1 MNMATVQTPVPARP
15 LPEGRISYEQ
25 FLEWLD
31 EDTWAE
37 WVNGEVHLVSPVGG
51 EHQDV
56 ALFLLRLI
64 SEFVETR
71 RLGVVRYEP
80 FQMKTGETLPG
91 RSPDILFVASEN
103 LHRLREAYLDGPAD
117 LVVEVVS
124 EESRA
129 RDRGEKFVEYE
140 RGGVR
145 EYWVID
151 PARKQAEFYVLQ
163 DGTYQPVLLG
173 SKGVYRSTVLSG
185 FWMRVEWL
193 WQRPPVR
200 QIIQEWGEPAVS

>member
-1 MNMATVQTPVPARP
+1 MSTLQTPVPKRP
-15 LPEGRISYEQ
+15 LPEGKISYEQ

-37 WVNGEVHLVSPVGG
+37 WVDGEVRLVSPVGG

-64 SEFVETR
+64 SEFVEAR
-71 RLGVVRYEP
+71 GLGVVRYEP
-80 FQMKTGETLPG
+80 FQMKTGEMLPG
-91 RSPDILFVASEN
+91 RSPDILFVASEH
-103 LHRLREAYLDGPAD
+103 LHRLRETYLDGPAD

-129 RDRGEKFVEYE
+129 RDRGDKFVEYE
-140 RGGVR
+140 HGGVR
-145 EYWVID
+145 EYWVVD
-151 PARKQAEFYVLQ
+151 PIRKQAEFYVLQ
-163 DGTYQPVLLG
+163 EGTYYPVLFG
-173 SKGVYRSTVLSG
+173 STGVYRSTVLPG
-185 FWMRVEWL
+185 FWLRVEWL

-200 QIIQEWGEPAVS
+200 KVVQEWG

>member
-1 MNMATVQTPVPARP
+1 MKMATVRTPVSAHP

-37 WVNGEVHLVSPVGG
+37 WVNGEVHLMSPVSG

-64 SEFVETR
+64 SEFVER
-71 RLGVVRYEP
+71 RGLGVVRYEP

-103 LHRLREAYLDGPAD
+103 LHRLREVHLDGPAD

-173 SKGVYRSTVLSG
+173 SKGMYHSTVLSG

-193 WQRPPVR
+193 WQRPQVR
-200 QIIQEWGEPAVS
+200 QVIREWGDLSV

>member
-1 MNMATVQTPVPARP
+1 MHMATLQTPVPVRP
-15 LPEGRISYEQ
+15 LPEGKISYEQ
-25 FLEWLD
+25 FLQWLD

-37 WVNGEVHLVSPVGG
+37 WVDGEVHLLSPVGG
-51 EHQDV
+51 EHQDI
-56 ALFLLRLI
+56 ALYLLRLI
-64 SEFVETR
+64 SDFVETHQM
-71 RLGVVRYEP
+71 GVVRYQP

-103 LHRLREAYLDGPAD
+103 VHRLRETYLDGPAD

-145 EYWVID
+145 EYWLID
-151 PARKQAEFYVLQ
+151 PARKQAEFYVLR

-173 SKGVYRSTVLSG
+173 GSGVYRSTVLPG
-185 FWMRVEWL
+185 FWLYVEWL

-200 QIIQEWGEPAVS
+200 QIVELWE